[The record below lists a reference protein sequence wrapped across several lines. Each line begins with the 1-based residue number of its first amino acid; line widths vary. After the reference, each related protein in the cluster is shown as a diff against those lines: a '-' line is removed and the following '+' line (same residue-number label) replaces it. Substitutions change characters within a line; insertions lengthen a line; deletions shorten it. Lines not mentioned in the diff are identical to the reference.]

1 MPVTLSRRQER
12 MTATSPMGKL
22 WKRITSKKTAAPSKE
37 RELDDGMSSISTAFT
52 CASITESECE
62 ETPVHG
68 CLTIRT
74 QEESLRVSST
84 PMRTSASSSQNK
96 ASMASVQFSTVQV
109 RVYPT
114 ILSDDQPQCTS
125 GPPIGIGWEHDAS
138 LTTLWDVEE
147 HQHYANPLNVNRQS
161 KLAKKALVLS
171 SWRRERILLSHGYS
185 QAALDAAANAA
196 EVVRQQRQTTL
207 EQGDS
212 SSSSVLAPVMTYLF
226 KSSIKAASSVE
237 SVKAAT
243 KSNTDKNQSRK
254 LTDQLY

>member
-22 WKRITSKKTAAPSKE
+22 LKRITSKKTAAPSKQ
-37 RELDDGMSSISTAFT
+37 RELDDGMISISTTFT

-74 QEESLRVSST
+74 QEKSLRVST
-84 PMRTSASSSQNK
+84 PIRTSASSQNK

-114 ILSDDQPQCTS
+114 ILSDQPQCTS

-147 HQHYANPLNVNRQS
+147 HQYYANPLNVNRQS
-161 KLAKKALVLS
+161 KIAKRSLVLS

-185 QAALDAAANAA
+185 QAELDAAANAA
-196 EVVRQQRQTTL
+196 EVVRQQRQISL
-207 EQGDS
+207 EQGD

-226 KSSIKAASSVE
+226 KSSTKASNVE
-237 SVKAAT
+237 SVKTAT

-254 LTDQLY
+254 LADQLY